1 MTAIRNNRRKGYF
14 IRFSGMPIGF
24 SLSACLKRMSAL
36 GTSLVG
42 IYTHDFYLMNFI
54 YSLMRVGSLNCQD

>member
-1 MTAIRNNRRKGYF
+1 MTAIRNDRRKGYF
-14 IRFSGMPIGF
+14 IRISVMPIGF

-42 IYTHDFYLMNFI
+42 I
-54 YSLMRVGSLNCQD
+54 